1 MASLNKSTSEV
12 LRKISTEPSIEF
24 DVYMSRSLWS
34 KTFQAV
40 RISEKDLVV
49 SANINIYGDLSISGA
64 VGRALS
70 TSHSYLQKPV
80 YLEPEK
86 VYQNPQCV
94 RFPGIEPQKE
104 IRQSVAANP
113 EDPTDPTNETVN
125 VKDSLKNEFAVV
137 FSSLIRSHCLVELDA
152 DKRIKT
158 QLLT

>member
-1 MASLNKSTSEV
+1 VASLNKSTSEI
-12 LRKISTEPSIEF
+12 LQKISTELSIEF
-24 DVYMSRSLWS
+24 DVYISRSLWS
-34 KTFQAV
+34 KTFDAT

-49 SANINIYGDLSISGA
+49 SANINIYGDMPMSEA

-104 IRQSVAANP
+104 VLDFIAQREFGPV
-113 EDPTDPTNETVN
+113 PTRFSLWKDVVGMDNETIWSVDFHN
-125 VKDSLKNEFAVV
+125 SVV
-137 FSSLIRSHCLVELDA
+137 HILR
-152 DKRIKT
+152 
-158 QLLT
+158 